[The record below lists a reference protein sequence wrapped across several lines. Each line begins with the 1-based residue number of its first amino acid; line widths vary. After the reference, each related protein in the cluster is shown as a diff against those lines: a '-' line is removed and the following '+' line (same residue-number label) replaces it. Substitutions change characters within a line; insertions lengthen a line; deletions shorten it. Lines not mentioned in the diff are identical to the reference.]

1 MMVLF
6 FGFWKNGYDG
16 NQNRALYIHAMNG
29 SLGARL
35 VSKLFICKLMIFFE
49 PDKWN
54 IRAKQWL
61 FNVLGVLWVPSAE
74 TGGELFN
81 LSCGL

>member
-35 VSKLFICKLMIFFE
+35 VSKLFICKLMIFL
-49 PDKWN
+49 N
-54 IRAKQWL
+54 RTNGISGQS
-61 FNVLGVLWVPSAE
+61 NGS
-74 TGGELFN
+74 
-81 LSCGL
+81 SMC